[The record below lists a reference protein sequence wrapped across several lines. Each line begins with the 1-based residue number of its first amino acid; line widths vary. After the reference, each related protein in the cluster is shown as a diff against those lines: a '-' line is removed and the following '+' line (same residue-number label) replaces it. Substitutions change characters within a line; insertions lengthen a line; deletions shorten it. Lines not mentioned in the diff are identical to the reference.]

1 MRGTRDTP
9 WPFPDHRTECRI
21 PAFGEGPYG
30 CRRFAW
36 NAVTAR
42 RIRSVRTSDR
52 NTAGR
57 ATLFMTSPSVEYTGP
72 WPGFA
77 AGAAFSVFAFV
88 TFAGAAFFRRP
99 RRAFGTSVG
108 ADSSGAAR
116 LLFSG
121 SALGLTLPASI
132 DRKSTRLNSSHGYI
146 SYAVFC

>member
-57 ATLFMTSPSVEYTGP
+57 STLFMTSPSVEYTWT

-77 AGAAFSVFAFV
+77 AGAAFSFFAFV

-99 RRAFGTSVG
+99 RLPLGPPVWG
-108 ADSSGAAR
+108 GSSGAAA
-116 LLFSG
+116 LLC
-121 SALGLTLPASI
+121 P
-132 DRKSTRLNSSHGYI
+132 
-146 SYAVFC
+146 